1 MLLVEPLRIK
11 RFVERNEGR
20 VARMAVR
27 SLALRAY
34 LHEGV
39 RRVVRPV
46 VPKRVPVRWAFLV
59 GCYNSGTTVFKDLIS
74 AHPEIRTLPVE
85 GARLTSV
92 LPMPEDF
99 GWNRMWTRCEERM
112 TPQTGPEGA
121 ERIIR
126 DWSPWWGR
134 GGTVFLEKSIANG
147 ARIPWLAANFDDAY
161 FIGLT
166 RDGYCVSEGIRRRA
180 RPRGAAE
187 KAGPRYPLSACA
199 GQWVAANEKL
209 MEASKKTARFK
220 LISYERLVESPAEV
234 LTEVWRFLGLDPAPV
249 LEKDGAVE
257 VRGRRF
263 PLRDMNPES
272 LSRLSPKDV
281 EELTQILAPMQT
293 RLGYERLPPCATG

>member
-1 MLLVEPLRIK
+1 MLLVQPSRIK

-20 VARMAVR
+20 VTLMAVR

-39 RRVVRPV
+39 RRAVRPV
-46 VPKRVPVRWAFLV
+46 VSRREPVRWTFLV

-99 GWNRMWTRCEERM
+99 GCNQMWTRCEEYM
-112 TPQTGPEGA
+112 IPQTGPEGA

-147 ARIPWLAANFDDAY
+147 ARISWLDSNFDNAR

-180 RPRGAAE
+180 RPQCSGAAE
-187 KAGPRYPLSACA
+187 DASLRYPLSACA
-199 GQWVAANEKL
+199 AQWVAANEKL
-209 MEASKKTARFK
+209 LQASKKTMRFK
-220 LISYERLVESPAEV
+220 LISYERLVESPADV
-234 LTEVWRFLGLDPAPV
+234 LTEVWKFLGLEPAPV
-249 LEKDGAVE
+249 LKEDGAVQIC
-257 VRGRRF
+257 GRRF

-272 LSRLSPKDV
+272 LSRLNPGEI
-281 EELTQILAPMQT
+281 EELTPILAPMQT
-293 RLGYERLPPCATG
+293 RLGYEHR